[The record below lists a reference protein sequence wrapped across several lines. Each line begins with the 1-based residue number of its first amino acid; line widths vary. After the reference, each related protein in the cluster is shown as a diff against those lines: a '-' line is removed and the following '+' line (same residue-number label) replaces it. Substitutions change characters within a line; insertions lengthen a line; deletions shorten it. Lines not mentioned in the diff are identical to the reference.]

1 MLQENLQN
9 MKLLFLKP
17 LKFTFHMSGKYGKIW
32 KILHKINVDRR
43 VSEGE
48 FTFLVKKLPQFH

>member
-43 VSEGE
+43 VLEGE
-48 FTFLVKKLPQFH
+48 FTFLVKKLP